1 MSEVPQLYPDLGFDA
16 SSNVLAG
23 QLRGVPVAGT
33 LAHSFVTSFSGSEVP
48 PDPVSTPVPLAAFQ
62 RADPQGDPFPRR
74 RGRQP
79 LLSPQAGTTPGPSK
93 PPWAGVS
100 VVLADG
106 CLDCLLVLASRPPPP
121 PHSGSSVLYP
131 SP

>member
-1 MSEVPQLYPDLGFDA
+1 MSEVPQLYPDPGFDA

-62 RADPQGDPFPRR
+62 KADPQGDPFPRR
-74 RGRQP
+74 RRQS

-93 PPWAGVS
+93 PPWTGVS
-100 VVLADG
+100 V
-106 CLDCLLVLASRPPPP
+106 
-121 PHSGSSVLYP
+121 
-131 SP
+131 

>member
-1 MSEVPQLYPDLGFDA
+1 MSEVPQLYPDPGFDA

-48 PDPVSTPVPLAAFQ
+48 PDSVSTPVPLATFQ
-62 RADPQGDPFPRR
+62 RGDPQGHPFPGRR
-74 RGRQP
+74 RHQS
-79 LLSPQAGTTPGPSK
+79 LLSSQAGTMPGPSK
-93 PPWAGVS
+93 PPWDGVS
-100 VVLADG
+100 VWRWQTGAQIVYWGESA
-106 CLDCLLVLASRPPPP
+106 PPPC
-121 PHSGSSVLYP
+121 SGSSVLHP